1 MADPVSAGLSIG
13 SAVLGG
19 RAKSRQAYAD
29 ANAKIE
35 LERQS
40 NEAKYQNYLIQ
51 QNKEAMASDRQNE
64 KLADQLY
71 NVTRSNEFIEQESMK
86 QLFGNAAELHRQ
98 GKQVRTDLVAKSR
111 AVQEANEVSAM
122 TRGLENSALGD
133 RLQRLNNKELIK
145 ATQDTIRTQE
155 KKQEDLLQR
164 RSAQLASRQSEAI
177 AFNTWQPGRAPTLYD
192 NSALYRG
199 QAKGQSRAARAGM
212 FGKIVGSLF

>member
-1 MADPVSAGLSIG
+1 MANPVTAGLSIG
-13 SAVLGG
+13 SAVLGSK
-19 RAKSRQAYAD
+19 AKSRQATAD

-35 LERQS
+35 LERQA

-71 NVTRSNEFIEQESMK
+71 NVTRSNQFIEQESLK
-86 QLFGNAAELHRQ
+86 QLFGNAAELRRQ
-98 GKQVRTDLVAKSR
+98 GKQVQTDLVAKSR
-111 AVQEANEVSAM
+111 AVQEANEISAM
-122 TRGLENSALGD
+122 TRGLESSVLGD
-133 RLQRLNNKELIK
+133 RIRRLNNKELIK

-155 KKQEDLLQR
+155 KKQEDLLQQ

-192 NSALYRG
+192 NSSIYRG
-199 QAKGQSRAARAGM
+199 QAKAARKSARAGM
-212 FGKIVGSLF
+212 FGKIVGSIF